1 MSPVFVS
8 ARGGTLVTCRV
19 VPSAPKS
26 GIAEI
31 TSEAVRVRVAAPP
44 VEGKANRALEVFL
57 ARLLK
62 VPKSAVAV
70 VKGET
75 GKLKKVLVAGLS
87 PAEVEVK
94 IRSVE

>member
-1 MSPVFVS
+1 MTPVFE
-8 ARGGTLVTCRV
+8 ARGPGTCVTCRV
-19 VPSAPKS
+19 VPSASKN

-31 TSEAVRVRVAAPP
+31 TAEAVRVRIAAPP
-44 VEGKANRALEVFL
+44 VEGKANRALEKFI
-57 ARLLK
+57 AKLLG
-62 VPKSAVAV
+62 VPGGSVGV

-87 PAEVEVK
+87 PSEVEKK